1 MQIEFGFKILGERY
15 LVDKISSIFDILGD
29 ETGAITIPPEA
40 IEKIHELIKKK
51 KHTKE
56 EILAELKLR
65 GATQKDLEKIFP
77 PTSVRKMNEDESE
90 WLKKGY
96 TIVMKNLIYNVIVSV
111 LSGFGIFF
119 IVSGVGQRS
128 ASLMGDGPALWEFN
142 PGMIGIGAA
151 FIVGA
156 VLLYKNTRSK
166 SKGIGVKP

>member
-1 MQIEFGFKILGERY
+1 MQIELGFKILGERY

-29 ETGAITIPPEA
+29 ESGAIIIPPEA
-40 IEKIHELIKKK
+40 IKKIKDLIKRKK
-51 KHTKE
+51 FTE
-56 EILAELKLR
+56 EEAIVELKLR
-65 GATQKDLEKIFP
+65 GATTKDIEKVFP
-77 PTSVRKMNEDESE
+77 SISIHELNEGKSE
-90 WLKKGY
+90 WLKNGY
-96 TIVMKNLIYNVIVSV
+96 TIVMKNIIYNVIVSV
-111 LSGFGIFF
+111 LSGIGIFF

-166 SKGIGVKP
+166 SK